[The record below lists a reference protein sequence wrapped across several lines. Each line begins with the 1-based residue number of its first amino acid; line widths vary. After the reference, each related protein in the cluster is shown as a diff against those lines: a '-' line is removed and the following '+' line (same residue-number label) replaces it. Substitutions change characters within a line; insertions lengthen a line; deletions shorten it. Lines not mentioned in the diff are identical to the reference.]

1 MWCHVDTAKSG
12 VPSAAS
18 MLRLGSSF
26 TYICANEGGAEVLS
40 VASLSSVTVRG
51 KLLLR
56 FQSPGLLL
64 FNPSTSRGIL
74 QHLASDQLTIIH
86 LTLFAFSPKTVLSV
100 HPFYVRSWPQLN
112 CAKQHSLYH
121 MRQ

>member
-18 MLRLGSSF
+18 VLRLRSSF
-26 TYICANEGGAEVLS
+26 TYICANEGEAEVLS
-40 VASLSSVTVRG
+40 AASLSSFTVRG

-64 FNPSTSRGIL
+64 FNCSISRGIL

-86 LTLFAFSPKTVLSV
+86 LTLFAFSLKTVLSICPSILRTLMAPV
-100 HPFYVRSWPQLN
+100 EL
-112 CAKQHSLYH
+112 C
-121 MRQ
+121 